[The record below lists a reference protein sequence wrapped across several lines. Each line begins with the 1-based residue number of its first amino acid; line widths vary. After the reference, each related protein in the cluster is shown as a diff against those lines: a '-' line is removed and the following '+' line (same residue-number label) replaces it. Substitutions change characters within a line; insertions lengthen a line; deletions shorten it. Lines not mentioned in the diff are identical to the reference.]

1 MIYHFRS
8 FVFIRLFVLI
18 SAHFEMLN
26 ILFAAVENRALK
38 PEVGTGDGAKIFGNL
53 ISSWWG
59 TAYVAAGVVFILYLM
74 WGGLEWT
81 MAGDNEDRVKSAKNK
96 IQNAFFGLGLM
107 AASWAIVKAAEALFG
122 FSILDI
128 DVSKLAP
135 PPP

>member
-1 MIYHFRS
+1 MIS
-8 FVFIRLFVLI
+8 LFSIV
-18 SAHFEMLN
+18 
-26 ILFAAVENRALK
+26 AAKVENPALK
-38 PEVGTGDGAKIFGNL
+38 PEVGTGEGATIFGNL

-59 TAYVAAGVVFILYLM
+59 TAFVAAGVIFVLFLM

-107 AASWAIVKAAEALFG
+107 SASWAIVKAAEALFG
-122 FSILDI
+122 IDILDI

-135 PPP
+135 K